1 VNPTRKRTD
10 VTGFKVRGLAGCGL
24 GDFGE
29 GEALCEEALR
39 YALEIDDPVSKAFVE
54 FVYGILYIHKGDGK
68 EAAEHLQKC
77 IRYQEEKE
85 LIPLTGVAWT
95 HLGLDNGIVSMR
107 GLVLHTI

>member
-1 VNPTRKRTD
+1 MT
-10 VTGFKVRGLAGCGL
+10 GCGL

-29 GEALCEEALR
+29 GEALCEKALR
-39 YALEIDDPVSKAFVE
+39 CALEIDDTTLY
-54 FVYGILYIHKGDGK
+54 VYKGYRK

-95 HLGLDNGIVSMR
+95 HLCLDNEISLLAEPTPRDVRLIRQPNSA
-107 GLVLHTI
+107 LWS